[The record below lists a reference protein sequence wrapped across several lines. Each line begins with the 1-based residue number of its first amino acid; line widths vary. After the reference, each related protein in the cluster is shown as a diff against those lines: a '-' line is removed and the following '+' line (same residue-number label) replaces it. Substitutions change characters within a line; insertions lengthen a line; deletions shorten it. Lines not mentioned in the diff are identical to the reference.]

1 MPLTETPGRP
11 ALQRMAKPVPP
22 AIRDVQRENRNRFLA
37 PGEACPAFLVRG
49 SFAAAAGKAV
59 GGADRAIDRLSVS
72 PIFSRI

>member
-1 MPLTETPGRP
+1 
-11 ALQRMAKPVPP
+11 
-22 AIRDVQRENRNRFLA
+22 VQRENRNRFLA